1 MVTQNSTSQSST
13 GGAADKIG
21 DLRDRA
27 STAFSQFSGTTAE
40 QIDNSPLI
48 ALAGG
53 IAIGAILAA
62 VLPASERETQL
73 LQPVGTKVTD
83 AGKQAVDKARQT
95 GKAKVDELAGD
106 KVREFFGM
114 GTAGSSDA

>member
-1 MVTQNSTSQSST
+1 MATQTSTSQGASAS
-13 GGAADKIG
+13 AADKIG

-27 STAFSQFSGTTAE
+27 TSAFSQLGGTTSE

-53 IAIGAILAA
+53 IALGALIAA
-62 VLPASERETQL
+62 VLPASDRETEL
-73 LQPVGTKVTD
+73 LQPVGSKITD
-83 AGKQAVDKARQT
+83 AGKQAVDKARET

-114 GTAGSSDA
+114 SGSNDSNA